1 MLTALDLFAGAG
13 GATQGLKDAG
23 YRVLAAVEEW
33 SDAVR
38 TFSANHPEVG
48 VLERDIR
55 CVEPRA
61 EVGELR
67 RKAEYDG
74 QDGRGRWR
82 PLRRISGRQL
92 RLRGPRAGELRGPV
106 GKTAVV
112 VGKDRETGKVAVR
125 VIEETD
131 SETLNSFV
139 DEHASPDAEV
149 YTDGATVYKGRENHE
164 AVAHSIGEYVRGQ
177 VHTNG
182 VESFRSMPKRGYMGV
197 DHRMSPK
204 HLQRYV
210 NEFAGRHNILDLDTL
225 DQMAHVVAGMVG
237 RRLLY
242 RDVTADN
249 GRSRV
254 AT

>member
-23 YRVLAAVEEW
+23 YRVLAVVEEW

-61 EVGELR
+61 LRTSLELSVGTLDPITACPPCQSFSTLGRMDASGSRNDLIAETERFAREFLPAAIIFENVPGVARDPRFECLR
-67 RKAEYDG
+67 TRLEQTGYHDFRAYDVFASDLG
-74 QDGRGRWR
+74 VPQRRR
-82 PLRRISGRQL
+82 RLVAIALRM
-92 RLRGPRAGELRGPV
+92 GPGGLLPDDLGAIVPNSLAATTPGARDVIDLAGPIEGTNIRDMD
-106 GKTAVV
+106 TA
-112 VGKDRETGKVAVR
+112 
-125 VIEETD
+125 
-131 SETLNSFV
+131 
-139 DEHASPDAEV
+139 
-149 YTDGATVYKGRENHE
+149 
-164 AVAHSIGEYVRGQ
+164 
-177 VHTNG
+177 
-182 VESFRSMPKRGYMGV
+182 
-197 DHRMSPK
+197 
-204 HLQRYV
+204 
-210 NEFAGRHNILDLDTL
+210 

-237 RRLLY
+237 RRLVY
-242 RDVTADN
+242 RDLTADN